1 MRFTKC
7 EIGRHSLRLIAAPER
22 RNSLHVIFGFKAFLI
37 LLDIVHC
44 HNTLN
49 IVYFSGTLISSSSCK
64 VRLLPFVWMVVGK

>member
-7 EIGRHSLRLIAAPER
+7 EIGRHGLRLIAAPER
-22 RNSLHVIFGFKAFLI
+22 RNSPHVIFGFKAFLI

-49 IVYFSGTLISSSSCK
+49 IVNFSGTLISSSSWK